1 MPLPLAAV
9 LAALAGACIALQAS
23 ANGKFRANLHDPAS
37 GVVGPAWAAFF
48 SICGTILT
56 AGLAMLVLRPAVPS
70 RETLSDTQWW
80 NWVGGPLGA
89 LIVLAGAT
97 LVRELGGAMFIAL
110 VVGGQL
116 LCSLLLDH
124 FGLMGLIQKEIT
136 VGRVVGAV
144 LVVAGVVCIKWL

>member
-1 MPLPLAAV
+1 MPVSLATT

-23 ANGKFRANLHDPAS
+23 ANGKFRENLS
-37 GVVGPAWAAFF
+37 SPAWAAYF

-56 AGLAMLVLRPAVPS
+56 ATLAMLVLRPALPN
-70 RETLSDTQWW
+70 RETLAGTQWW

-97 LVRELGGAMFIAL
+97 LVRDLGGAAFIAL

-124 FGLMGLIQKEIT
+124 FGLMGLIQREIT
-136 VGRVVGAV
+136 LGRVVGAV
-144 LVVAGVVCIKWL
+144 LVVVGVVCIKWG